1 MNLNKQQKN
10 KEHIKKRNSNSGFTI
25 VEALVAVFL
34 LSVSVSSMLGVNAA
48 SSSTAKYA
56 NNEIT
61 ANYLLQEAIDSIRNS
76 RDTIAFQKINGGTWE
91 LFLNKYGYNTVT
103 GDKTKCFSADGCTI
117 SVQNFDPS
125 LNNQVLNIGECNT
138 LQSPQECP
146 SFKYD
151 DSGVDSSGTL
161 QPFYYYAE
169 EGEISNFKRTVK
181 MDTTSNPDEIKII
194 ARVDWFNG
202 ESAKFQTLESYLL
215 NWQK

>member
-10 KEHIKKRNSNSGFTI
+10 KEYIVKKRNSNSGFTI

-91 LFLNKYGYNTVT
+91 SFLNQYGYNTLT
-103 GDKTKCFSADGCTI
+103 EERTKCFSTDGCTI

-125 LNNQVLNIGECNT
+125 LGDQGLNIVGCNT
-138 LQSPQECP
+138 ECP

-151 DSGVDSSGTL
+151 DSGEDSGGTL

-169 EGEISNFKRTVK
+169 EGEISNFKRTIK
-181 MDTTSNPDEIKII
+181 MDIDIGNNPDEITII